1 MRYVP
6 AIRRL
11 LNYRLE
17 LHNAVIKLTNCEN
30 KGDVQKPKTVE
41 GAMFFLMPLIR
52 IREARVYLSREYRF
66 LGITK

>member
-6 AIRRL
+6 TIRRL

-30 KGDVQKPKTVE
+30 EGDVGKPKTVE
-41 GAMFFLMPLIR
+41 GAIFFNALN
-52 IREARVYLSREYRF
+52 
-66 LGITK
+66 KN